1 MLLRALV
8 LGLVVA
14 NLLFFAWARG
24 WFAPTWPAPRHGE
37 REPERLGAQVQPE
50 AVTLVP
56 VLPTSGAG
64 VSVGAS
70 VGAAAGGV
78 AGMAAAQRL
87 PAPTCQEVGPLD
99 DTSLGPAEAALIAAQ
114 LPTGSWTRLIATP
127 APTWLVYAGRAA
139 NDVARKILETELRQS
154 GLTLELID
162 APTDLAPGL
171 AVSRHLS
178 RGQAETALAQVLNK
192 ANAANATNAANA
204 ANAANASTVNSPA
217 LKGLR
222 VVALPTPPPQYWLRA
237 EKVDAALQTRLSG
250 IPAQDAKDAL
260 AGGFRPCSLRP

>member
-8 LGLVVA
+8 LGLLVA
-14 NLLFFAWARG
+14 NGLFFAWARG

-37 REPERLGAQVQPE
+37 REPERLSAQVQPE

-56 VLPTSGAG
+56 VLPSASGAPA
-64 VSVGAS
+64 VAAT
-70 VGAAAGGV
+70 AAAL
-78 AGMAAAQRL
+78 RL

-99 DTSLGPAEAALIAAQ
+99 DSNLGPAEAALIAAQ

-139 NDVARKILETELRQS
+139 NDVARKTLETELRQS
-154 GLTLELID
+154 GLSLELID
-162 APTDLAPGL
+162 TPKELAPGL

-178 RGQAETALAQVLNK
+178 RGQAEDALALVLNK
-192 ANAANATNAANA
+192 ANSAGAPNANGGNG
-204 ANAANASTVNSPA
+204 PA

-222 VVALPTPPPQYWLRA
+222 VVALPAAPPQYWLRA
-237 EKVDAALQTRLSG
+237 DKVDAALQTRLSG
-250 IPAQDAKDAL
+250 IPKQDANDAL
-260 AGGFRPCSLRP
+260 AGGFKPCALRP